1 MQCNSITK
9 IDCMHLS
16 YYLSST
22 MINYFINKLLVYDY
36 HYFFDYTCSYTG
48 GKNGY
53 VSEFTFNNAGIHYY
67 NYDCSDK
74 YSKCFSILMIYT
86 CMIPGKCLVIIL
98 M

>member
-36 HYFFDYTCSYTG
+36 HYFFDYSYTG

-74 YSKCFSILMIYT
+74 YLMIYT